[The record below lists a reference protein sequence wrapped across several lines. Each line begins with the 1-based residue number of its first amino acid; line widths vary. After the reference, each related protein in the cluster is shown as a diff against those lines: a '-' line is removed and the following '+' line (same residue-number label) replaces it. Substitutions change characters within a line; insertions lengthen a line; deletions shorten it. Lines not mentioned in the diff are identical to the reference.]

1 MYIYGDGMFV
11 LFLQLCF
18 FFAKSG
24 INSGLVW
31 QKREAEWCIFATK
44 LCHKGMKTLN
54 IRTIIDE
61 GLNFHY
67 NEHIAIFDDFEQ
79 VRRHEVSTVL
89 VEGFLFS
96 LVTRGVAQLS
106 VDENTYQLKEGDIMI
121 CHPRIIFEKS
131 MMSMDFNATMLFL
144 SPNYIAHISQMV
156 RMEWSHAMFS
166 RALQVL
172 PADEMTQERCRGY
185 FGLLQNNLQSPET
198 ANKELRLRL
207 LLASLVYELI
217 DLYRA
222 QDDKTIQQ
230 TYSSG
235 ENILHRFMQHLHD
248 PSLPYL
254 NVNEYASLFCITP
267 KYFSGICKRFTGRT
281 ANQLISDEIVRSAK
295 FMLRDSSKSIK
306 QIASS
311 MGFKNQSHFGR
322 FFRLQ
327 VGVSPQQ
334 YRDGKTQ

>member
-1 MYIYGDGMFV
+1 MYIYGGGMFV

-18 FFAKSG
+18 FFAKFG
-24 INSGLVW
+24 IKIDGFGEKERW
-31 QKREAEWCIFATK
+31 EWCIFATN
-44 LCHKGMKTLN
+44 LYHKGMKTLN

-61 GLNFHY
+61 GLNIHF
-67 NEHIAIFDDFEQ
+67 NDHIAIFDTFEQ
-79 VRRHEVSTVL
+79 VRRHEVSSVL
-89 VEGFLFS
+89 VECFLVS

-106 VDENTYQLKEGDIMI
+106 VDEKAYQLKEGDIVI

-131 MMSMDFNATMLFL
+131 MKSMDFNARMLFL
-144 SPNYIAHISQMV
+144 SPDYISRILQMV
-156 RMEWSHAMFS
+156 RMEWSHS
-166 RALQVL
+166 VLSTALMVL
-172 PADEMTQERCRGY
+172 PADEMTQKRCRSY
-185 FGLLQNNLQSPET
+185 FDLLQNNLQSPET

-207 LLASLVYELI
+207 LLASMVYELI

-248 PSLPYL
+248 PSLPFL
-254 NVNEYASLFCITP
+254 NVNEYANLFCITP
-267 KYFSGICKRFTGRT
+267 KYFSGVCKRLTGRT

-306 QIASS
+306 QVASS
-311 MGFKNQSHFGR
+311 LGFKNQSHFGR

>member
-1 MYIYGDGMFV
+1 
-11 LFLQLCF
+11 
-18 FFAKSG
+18 
-24 INSGLVW
+24 
-31 QKREAEWCIFATK
+31 
-44 LCHKGMKTLN
+44 MKTLN
-54 IRTIIDE
+54 IRTIVDE
-61 GLNFHY
+61 GLNIYF
-67 NEHIAIFDDFEQ
+67 NDHIAIFDNFEQ
-79 VRRHEVSTVL
+79 VRHHEVSPVL

-106 VDENTYQLKEGDIMI
+106 VDEKAYQLKEGDIVI

-131 MMSMDFNATMLFL
+131 MMSMDFNAMMFFL
-144 SPNYIAHISQMV
+144 SSDYISRISQMV
-156 RMEWSHAMFS
+156 RMEWSHSMLS
-166 RALQVL
+166 RALTVL
-172 PADEMTQERCRGY
+172 PADEMTQKRCRSY
-185 FGLLQNNLQSPET
+185 FDLLQNNLQSPET

-207 LLASLVYELI
+207 LLASMVYELI
-217 DLYRA
+217 DLYKV

-235 ENILHRFMQHLHD
+235 ENILRRFMQHLHD

-254 NVNEYASLFCITP
+254 NVNEYANLFCITP
-267 KYFSGICKRFTGRT
+267 KYFSGVCKRLTGRT
-281 ANQLISDEIVRSAK
+281 ANQLISEEIIRSAK

-334 YRDGKTQ
+334 YRDGKSQ

>member
-1 MYIYGDGMFV
+1 MYIYGGGMFV

-18 FFAKSG
+18 FFAKFG
-24 INSGLVW
+24 IEIDGFGEKERW
-31 QKREAEWCIFATK
+31 EWCIFATN
-44 LCHKGMKTLN
+44 LYHKGMKTLN

-61 GLNFHY
+61 GLNIHF
-67 NEHIAIFDDFEQ
+67 NDHIAIFDTFEQ
-79 VRRHEVSTVL
+79 VRRHEVSSVL
-89 VEGFLFS
+89 VECFLVS

-106 VDENTYQLKEGDIMI
+106 VDEKAYQLKEGDIVI

-131 MMSMDFNATMLFL
+131 MKSMDFNARMLFL
-144 SPNYIAHISQMV
+144 SPDYISRILQMV
-156 RMEWSHAMFS
+156 RMEWSHS
-166 RALQVL
+166 VLSTALMVL
-172 PADEMTQERCRGY
+172 PADEMTQKRCRSY
-185 FGLLQNNLQSPET
+185 FDLLQNNLQSPET

-207 LLASLVYELI
+207 LLASMVYELI

-248 PSLPYL
+248 PSLPFL
-254 NVNEYASLFCITP
+254 NVNEYANLFCITP
-267 KYFSGICKRFTGRT
+267 KYFSGVCKRLTGRT

-306 QIASS
+306 QVASS
-311 MGFKNQSHFGR
+311 LGFKNQSHFGR

>member
-1 MYIYGDGMFV
+1 MYIYGGGMFV

-18 FFAKSG
+18 FFAKFG
-24 INSGLVW
+24 INSSLVW
-31 QKREAEWCIFATK
+31 QKREAEWCIFATN
-44 LCHKGMKTLN
+44 LYHKGMKTLN

-61 GLNFHY
+61 GLNIHF
-67 NEHIAIFDDFEQ
+67 NDHIAIFDTFEQ
-79 VRRHEVSTVL
+79 VRRHEVSSVL
-89 VEGFLFS
+89 VECFLVS

-106 VDENTYQLKEGDIMI
+106 VDEKAYQLKEGDIVI

-131 MMSMDFNATMLFL
+131 MKSMDFNARMLFL
-144 SPNYIAHISQMV
+144 SPDYISRILQMV
-156 RMEWSHAMFS
+156 RMEWSHS
-166 RALQVL
+166 VLSTALMVL
-172 PADEMTQERCRGY
+172 PADEMTQKRCRSY
-185 FGLLQNNLQSPET
+185 FDLLQNNLQSPET

-207 LLASLVYELI
+207 LLASMVYELI

-248 PSLPYL
+248 PSLPFL
-254 NVNEYASLFCITP
+254 NVNEYANLFCITP
-267 KYFSGICKRFTGRT
+267 KYFSGVCKRLTGRT

-306 QIASS
+306 QVASS

>member
-1 MYIYGDGMFV
+1 MYICGDGMFV
-11 LFLQLCF
+11 LFLHLCF
-18 FFAKSG
+18 FFAKNG
-24 INSGLVW
+24 IKIDGFGEKERW
-31 QKREAEWCIFATK
+31 ERCIFATI

-61 GLNFHY
+61 GLNIHF
-67 NEHIAIFDDFEQ
+67 NDHIAIFDTFEQ
-79 VRRHEVSTVL
+79 VRRHEVSSVL
-89 VEGFLFS
+89 VECFLVS

-106 VDENTYQLKEGDIMI
+106 VDEKAYQLKEGDIVI

-131 MMSMDFNATMLFL
+131 MKSMDFNARMLFL
-144 SPNYIAHISQMV
+144 SPDYISRILQMV
-156 RMEWSHAMFS
+156 RMEWSHS
-166 RALQVL
+166 VLSTALMVL
-172 PADEMTQERCRGY
+172 PADEMTQKRCRSY
-185 FGLLQNNLQSPET
+185 FDLLQNNLQSPET

-207 LLASLVYELI
+207 LLASMVYELI
-217 DLYRA
+217 DLYKV

-248 PSLPYL
+248 PSLPFL
-254 NVNEYASLFCITP
+254 NVNEYANLFCITP
-267 KYFSGICKRFTGRT
+267 KYFSGVCKRLTGRT

-306 QIASS
+306 QVASS